1 MRVNP
6 AMLHLGADDSNRA
19 SDHAGDGA
27 DALSAAAPTAG
38 MFGDFEAAD
47 AFHEA
52 ITAAHAAHV
61 KALESHRD
69 TLHDLGVKTHH
80 AAYTFTAMDDDN
92 AKVLRDV

>member
-1 MRVNP
+1 MRVDTT
-6 AMLHLGADDSNRA
+6 MLHSGADESRRA

-27 DALSAAAPTAG
+27 NALSGTPPTAG

-52 ITAAHAAHV
+52 ISAAHAAHV
-61 KALESHRD
+61 KSLESHRD
-69 TLHDLGVKTHH
+69 TLDDVGSKSHRV
-80 AAYTFTAMDDDN
+80 ANTFTAMDDNN